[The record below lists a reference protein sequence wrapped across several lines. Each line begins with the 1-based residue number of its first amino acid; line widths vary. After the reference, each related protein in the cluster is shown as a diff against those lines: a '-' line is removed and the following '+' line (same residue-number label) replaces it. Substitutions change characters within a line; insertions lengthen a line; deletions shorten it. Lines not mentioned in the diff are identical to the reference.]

1 MTLPRSIT
9 TETNPQTGIRDDV
22 ILRTIELTKRF
33 GTLEAVKNLNLELRR
48 GEVYGFLGPNG
59 AGKSTTVGM
68 ILGLIRPTS
77 GRIEI
82 FGHDVN
88 DNPWAALRR
97 IGAVIE
103 EPAFYPY
110 LSGWDNLK
118 ALARSIGDIPDSKI
132 DEVLTRVN
140 LRDRAGDKY
149 SHYSMGM
156 KQRLGIASTLLRDPE
171 LIILDEP
178 TNGLDPA
185 GTKEVRDLIPQ
196 LAHESRT
203 VMLCSHLLHEVE
215 MVCNRVAIIKQGVMI
230 ANATVEELTARGRML
245 QIKVENPDKAAE
257 VLSRVPWIK
266 STRVE
271 NSYLIVDA
279 PPNSGAQV
287 NKILTENNIY
297 ASELMV
303 RNVSL
308 ESIFLELTGGELD
321 EEIDRR

>member
-1 MTLPRSIT
+1 MPV
-9 TETNPQTGIRDDV
+9 TGSDTAKAGTIPV
-22 ILRTIELTKRF
+22 ESGEIILRTTGLTKQF
-33 GTLEAVKNLNLELRR
+33 GRLMAVKNLNLELRR
-48 GEVYGFLGPNG
+48 GEVFGFLGPNG

-77 GRIEI
+77 GKVEI
-82 FGHDVN
+82 FGQDISV
-88 DNPWAALRR
+88 NPWSALRR

-110 LSGWDNLK
+110 LSGWNNLK
-118 ALARSIGDIPDSKI
+118 TLARSIGDIPDSRI
-132 DEVLTRVN
+132 DEVLVRVN

-196 LAHESRT
+196 LAHERRT
-203 VMLCSHLLHEVE
+203 VLLCSHLLHEVE
-215 MVCNRVAIIKQGVMI
+215 MVCDRVAIIKQGSMI

-245 QIKVENPDKAAE
+245 QIKVENPEQAAE
-257 VLSRVPWIK
+257 VLKRMPWIK
-266 STRVE
+266 SARVE
-271 NSYLIVDA
+271 DGYLVVDA
-279 PPNSGAQV
+279 PPDSGSQV
-287 NKILTENNIY
+287 NRVLAENKIF
-297 ASELMV
+297 ASEIMM
-303 RNVSL
+303 RNISL
-308 ESIFLELTGGELD
+308 ESIFLELTGGELN
-321 EEIDRR
+321 E